1 MLIDHC
7 HRVFYNLLG
16 GLIGIAIAVC
26 IGAPVSMVLQLRQV
40 MAQLVKKA
48 LAKVAAADSR
58 RIELANNLD
67 RLMQIFPRESGRS
80 GCVTLDRRRERGLFS
95 LRLRNLSLSSHL
107 IDDGGGL
114 LRSVFQQSVRISIF
128 LRVCR

>member
-40 MAQLVKKA
+40 MAQLVEKA
-48 LAKVAAADSR
+48 LAKVTAADSR
-58 RIELANNLD
+58 WIELANNLD
-67 RLMQIFPRESGRS
+67 RLMQFFPRESSRS
-80 GCVTLDRRRERGLFS
+80 GWVTLDRRHGRGLFF
-95 LRLRNLSLSSHL
+95 LRLQNLRLSSHL
-107 IDDGGGL
+107 FDDGGGL
-114 LRSVFQQSVRISIF
+114 LQVVF
-128 LRVCR
+128 

>member
-7 HRVFYNLLG
+7 HRVFYNLFR
-16 GLIGIAIAVC
+16 GLVGIAITVC

-40 MAQLVKKA
+40 MAELIEKA
-48 LAKVAAADSR
+48 LAKVAAANSR

-67 RLMQIFPRESGRS
+67 RFMQIFPRESGRS
-80 GCVTLDRRRERGLFS
+80 GWRTLDRRRGLFF

-107 IDDGGGL
+107 IDDGGGFL
-114 LRSVFQQSVRISIF
+114 QSFFHSVFQQSARISII
-128 LRVCR
+128 L